1 MAKLAPGIR
10 LLRSLAR
17 AGKSQQ
23 SMLAKFLTA
32 AAPLPSK
39 SRRKS
44 PPNVQLRRSHHSK
57 FASVRGS
64 ILIRRLAGG
73 WQPSFRSQVDSQSP
87 PATE

>member
-39 SRRKS
+39 
-44 PPNVQLRRSHHSK
+44 
-57 FASVRGS
+57 
-64 ILIRRLAGG
+64 
-73 WQPSFRSQVDSQSP
+73 
-87 PATE
+87 